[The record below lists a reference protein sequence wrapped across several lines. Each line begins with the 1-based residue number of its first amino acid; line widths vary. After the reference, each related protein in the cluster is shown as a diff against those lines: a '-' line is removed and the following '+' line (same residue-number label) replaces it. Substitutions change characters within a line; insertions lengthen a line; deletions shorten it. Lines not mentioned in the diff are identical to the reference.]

1 MRRPDPHRGR
11 ASAVLAILTG
21 VTLIAFASNSVLCR
35 MALGGHRID
44 PVSFTTLR
52 LASGAAMLAALAR
65 LTAAPRAT
73 GTPMGSWASAIA
85 LFTYAVAFS
94 LALVSLTAG
103 MGALVLFSAVQA
115 TMIGGGVLA
124 GERPRRIQWMGLA
137 VALAGLVYL
146 VSPGLT
152 APDPAGVAL
161 MTLAGAAW
169 GVYSLRG
176 KQSTA
181 PVPTNAGNFARTV
194 PLALAASLLAVRGA
208 RAEWSGVALALGSGA
223 IASALGYVLWYH
235 VLRGLTRTQA
245 AIVQLLV
252 PVLAA
257 TGGVLLLGEQPSARL
272 AVASVLILG
281 GVAFAV
287 LARAVRPVAEPPNA
301 KPEPPAA

>member
-1 MRRPDPHRGR
+1 MGAGTSPGPRAR
-11 ASAVLAILTG
+11 ASAALAIITG

-52 LASGAAMLAALAR
+52 LGSGAAMLAVLVR
-65 LTAAPRAT
+65 LTAGSRSPGR
-73 GTPMGSWASAIA
+73 GTGSWASALA
-85 LFTYAVAFS
+85 LFGYAIAFS
-94 LALVSLTAG
+94 LAFLSLTAG

-115 TMIGGGVLA
+115 TMITGGVLA
-124 GERPRRIQWMGLA
+124 GERPRRIQWIGLA
-137 VALAGLVYL
+137 IALAGLVYL

-152 APDPAGVAL
+152 APNPLGVAL
-161 MTLAGAAW
+161 MTVAGVGW

-176 KQSTA
+176 KQALA
-181 PVPTNAGNFARTV
+181 PIPTNAGNFARTV
-194 PLALAASLLAVRGA
+194 PLTIAASLLAIPAA
-208 RAEWSGVALALGSGA
+208 RAEWSGIALALGSGA

-235 VLRGLTRTQA
+235 ALRGLTRTQA

-252 PVLAA
+252 PPLAA
-257 TGGVLLLGEQPSARL
+257 TGGVLLLDEHPSIRL

-287 LARAVRPVAEPPNA
+287 LARSVGIT
-301 KPEPPAA
+301 PAPGARTRR